1 MTRYSNFQSNCAT
14 TSRNF
19 EYERDE
25 EIKVFDEVSISQRLS
40 NDFTAGLVS
49 NVRKNLVP
57 RATYSLPRREGNRNE
72 KTVCN
77 TRYQPRNCRGAER
90 EESAGKKTGTTGFAQ
105 EKLLNKIFFFFLKVL
120 LGLSLFSFSFPLLPF
135 FFLFLRFFLHYCY
148 NWSRLCFDSSPLSA
162 DVCRI

>member
-105 EKLLNKIFFFFLKVL
+105 EKLLNKVFFFFLK
-120 LGLSLFSFSFPLLPF
+120 GITRAEPLLFFLSSPSF

>member
-105 EKLLNKIFFFFLKVL
+105 EKLLNKVFFFFLKVL
-120 LGLSLFSFSFPLLPF
+120 LGLSLFSFSFPLLP